1 MTVASYLDKDRNN
14 FDLIRLLLAC
24 LVICGHAEVINI
36 VHDNWTEFLYAYL
49 PPTSYGDVAVKIF
62 FFLSGLLITTSFM
75 RNPSVISYLIS
86 RVFRLLPALI
96 FVSFLVAL
104 VFGPVLS
111 TLPVSEYF
119 ASKEPFLYVIKNAFL
134 KIQFTLPG
142 VFAGNHN
149 TAVNGSLWTLPIEFR
164 YYLMLLGILLVSGAV
179 QKFKDE
185 GKGGFEIDSIASFR
199 KPFTVLFLILL
210 VDALLLNQR
219 LIAAFGDKPATNLL
233 PIAFGFGMLVALY
246 ADRIVIDYRITVG
259 LFLLFFMLKQAA
271 FFEIIFI
278 FFYCVLAFYLAT
290 RKALFRFKPRLDL
303 SYGIYLWGF
312 FVQQCLFHYLGSI
325 HIYVHIVL
333 AIGISAA
340 LAYITHVLVEKPFI
354 AIGKKLIKYTKD
366 KFEKYK
372 LIA

>member
-24 LVICGHAEVINI
+24 MVICGHAEVINI

-62 FFLSGLLITTSFM
+62 FFLSGLLITTSFL
-75 RNPSVISYLIS
+75 RKPSIISFLVS

-96 FVSFLVAL
+96 FVSFLVAI
-104 VFGPVLS
+104 VFGPLIS
-111 TLPVSEYF
+111 SLPASSYF
-119 ASKEPFLYVIKNAFL
+119 ANNEPFLYVLKNAFL
-134 KIQFTLPG
+134 KIQFDLPG

-149 TAVNGSLWTLPIEFR
+149 TSVNGSLWTLPIEFR
-164 YYLMLLGILLVSGAV
+164 YYLILLGILLVSGAI
-179 QKFKDE
+179 QKYSKPAADKTFDLVP
-185 GKGGFEIDSIASFR
+185 FR
-199 KPFTVLFLILL
+199 RPFNFLFVLL
-210 VDALLLNQR
+210 VADALLFNQH

-233 PIAFGFGMLVALY
+233 PIAFGFGMFVALN
-246 ADRIVIDYRITVG
+246 ADRLVFDHRITLG
-259 LFLLFFMLKQAA
+259 LFLLFFILKQAA

-290 RKALFRFKPRLDL
+290 RKGLFRFKPRLDL

-325 HIYVHIVL
+325 HIYIHIFL
-333 AIGISAA
+333 AIGISAV
-340 LAYITHVLVEKPFI
+340 LAYVTHILIEKPFI
-354 AIGKKLIKYTKD
+354 KMGKKLIK
-366 KFEKYK
+366 FLENKYQF
-372 LIA
+372 